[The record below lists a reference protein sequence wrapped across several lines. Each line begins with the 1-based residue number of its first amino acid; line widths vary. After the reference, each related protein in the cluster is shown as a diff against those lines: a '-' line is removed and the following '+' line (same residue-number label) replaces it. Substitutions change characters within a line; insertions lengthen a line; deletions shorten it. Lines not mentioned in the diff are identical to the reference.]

1 MRICRMSAGRA
12 AANDME
18 TQTVLL
24 LILAGVLIALGVA
37 QMSGSRRLTRAKRQ
51 RNRTGMLL
59 IVIGF
64 VVGLIVFITRA

>member
-1 MRICRMSAGRA
+1 
-12 AANDME
+12 ME

-24 LILAGVLIALGVA
+24 LILAAVLVALGVA
-37 QMSGSRRLTRAKRQ
+37 QMSGSRRLTRTKRQ

-64 VVGLIVFITRA
+64 VVGLIVLITRA